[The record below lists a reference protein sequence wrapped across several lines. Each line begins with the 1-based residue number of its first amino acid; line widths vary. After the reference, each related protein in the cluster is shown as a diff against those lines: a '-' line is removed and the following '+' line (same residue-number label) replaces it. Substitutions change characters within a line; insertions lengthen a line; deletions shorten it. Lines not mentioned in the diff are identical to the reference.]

1 MDIKKTKSKDT
12 SSKGI
17 YGSPKKGG
25 AGGKGTWGKGG
36 ADDLI
41 EAHVD
46 SKDPNYDSDEEVEL
60 DGINNSKKKKVVFR
74 KLDGSSPIQAILEE
88 YFTSGDVEEA
98 SSRLR
103 ELTAI
108 SMNDFVEKSVY
119 AAMEHQPYERELTSK
134 LLSNLYGKSLT
145 SRNISDGF
153 QTALDNLEENIL
165 DIPQAPDMLA
175 KFFARAILDEII
187 PPSFLRSV
195 WAENTATQNTVAIA
209 TGLVNNNHR
218 SKRLEHIWGPG
229 DLESVKRLKREAS
242 TLVSEFIVNEDK
254 VEADRSLRSMSA
266 PHFHFQVVRQALQ
279 MAIGASNAKDREAIL
294 RLLGF
299 LFETGLLCTSDME
312 QGFSLCGKSLDDTKL
327 DIPSAPA
334 TFSSMVK
341 VGQDSKWL
349 SVDFEL

>member
-1 MDIKKTKSKDT
+1 MDIKKTKTKDPT
-12 SSKGI
+12 LSKGI

-46 SKDPNYDSDEEVEL
+46 AKDPNYNSDDEAEI
-60 DGINNSKKKKVVFR
+60 DAMKKKKVVM
-74 KLDGSSPIQAILEE
+74 KKIEGHSPIQAILEE
-88 YFTSGDVEEA
+88 YFTSGDLEEA
-98 SSRLR
+98 SNRLR

-108 SMNDFVEKSVY
+108 SMTDFVEKAVY
-119 AAMEHQPYERELTSK
+119 AAMEQQPFERELTSK
-134 LLSNLYGKSLT
+134 LLSNLYGKTLT
-145 SRNISDGF
+145 HRNISDGF
-153 QTALDNLEENIL
+153 QSALDSLEENML

-175 KFFARAILDEII
+175 KFFARAILDEIV
-187 PPSFLRSV
+187 PPSFLKSA
-195 WAENTATQNTVAIA
+195 WAENATTQNTIALA

-254 VEADRSLRSMSA
+254 VEADRALRSMNA

-279 MAIGASNAKDREAIL
+279 MALSASDKNREAIL

-299 LFETGLLCTSDME
+299 LYETGLLCASDME
-312 QGFSLCGKSLDDTKL
+312 QGFSISSKGLEDTKL

-334 TFSSMVK
+334 TFNSLIK
-341 VGQDSKWL
+341 TAQDSKWL
-349 SVDFEL
+349 SADYKL

>member
-1 MDIKKTKSKDT
+1 MDIKKNKSKDT
-12 SSKGI
+12 TSKGI
-17 YGSPKKGG
+17 HGSPKKGG

-41 EAHVD
+41 EAQVD
-46 SKDPNYDSDEEVEL
+46 AKDPNFDSDEEIE
-60 DGINNSKKKKVVFR
+60 IEAQKKKKVIFK
-74 KLDGSSPIQAILEE
+74 KLDGHSPTQAILEE
-88 YFTSGDVEEA
+88 YFISGDVEEA
-98 SSRLR
+98 ASRLR
-103 ELTAI
+103 ELTSI
-108 SMNDFVEKSVY
+108 SMTDFVEKSIY

-134 LLSNLYGKSLT
+134 LLSTLYGKSLT
-145 SRNISDGF
+145 SRNVSDGF
-153 QTALDNLEENIL
+153 QSALDNLEENML
-165 DIPQAPDMLA
+165 DIPLAPDMLA

-195 WAENTATQNTVAIA
+195 WAENVNAQNTIALA

-254 VEADRSLRSMSA
+254 VEADRSMRALNA

-279 MAIGASNAKDREAIL
+279 MAIGASQKDKEAIL

-299 LFETGLLCTSDME
+299 LFETGLLCKSDME
-312 QGFSLCGKSLDDTKL
+312 QGFSLCGKNLEDTKL

-334 TFSSMVK
+334 TFSEMVK
-341 VGQDSKWL
+341 VGQDAKWL
-349 SVDFEL
+349 SSDFKL